1 MYQVYEIMNDETL
14 ESIAIRMNFDSEEL
28 CRLNGM
34 NEQEFVP
41 GQFIVIPKIDDLYSS
56 YIVKSVDTLFDISKK
71 YNIDLNTLYALNGL
85 DDGDYIYPNQELI
98 LPKDNTLMYIT
109 VQGDNLESISNNLGV
124 SYNELVDSVS
134 NLSFVPDQL
143 IAYKRG

>member
-56 YIVKSVDTLFDISKK
+56 YIVKSGDTLFDISKR
-71 YNIDLNTLYALNGL
+71 YNIDLNILYALNGL

>member
-14 ESIAIRMNFDSEEL
+14 ESIAIKMNFDSEEL

-56 YIVKSVDTLFDISKK
+56 YIVKSGDTLFDISKR

>member
-56 YIVKSVDTLFDISKK
+56 YIVKSGDTLFDISKR

-109 VQGDNLESISNNLGV
+109 VQGDNLKSISNYLGV

>member
-56 YIVKSVDTLFDISKK
+56 YIVKSGDTIFM
-71 YNIDLNTLYALNGL
+71 G
-85 DDGDYIYPNQELI
+85 
-98 LPKDNTLMYIT
+98 
-109 VQGDNLESISNNLGV
+109 NN
-124 SYNELVDSVS
+124 E
-134 NLSFVPDQL
+134 
-143 IAYKRG
+143 

>member
-56 YIVKSVDTLFDISKK
+56 YIVKSGDTLFDISKR
-71 YNIDLNTLYALNGL
+71 YNIDLNTLYALNGI

>member
-56 YIVKSVDTLFDISKK
+56 YIVKSGDTLFDISKR